1 MSAGSAH
8 TACSRTWRAVRARAC
23 ASALGLVLTAGA
35 AAQGVEIAAP
45 YVPTASSVVERMLEI
60 AEVGPGDYVI
70 DLGSGD
76 GRIVIAAASKHGAR
90 GLGIEIDPQLIALA
104 QRNARA
110 AGVEDRVRF
119 LQADLFAADLSRATV
134 VTIYLLKRATM
145 KLRDDL
151 LRLKP
156 GTRIVSHAASMGD
169 WPPDHFEMLKV
180 PDRVR
185 PDAPRQTYLH
195 YWIVPAAAAGAWRWR
210 AAFGG
215 IVRDYELSLQ
225 QSFQTLSGT
234 VRIGHR
240 QAKIADGRL
249 RGESVTLSFDAALD
263 GGIVRHQLT
272 GRVTG
277 DSIEGTLQLVAGADR
292 TELPWRA
299 SRATTP

>member
-1 MSAGSAH
+1 M
-8 TACSRTWRAVRARAC
+8 RARPAR
-23 ASALGLVLTAGA
+23 AWAAALGLVLTAGA

-45 YVPTASSVVERMLEI
+45 YVPTATSVVGRMLEI

-104 QRNARA
+104 KRNARA
-110 AGVEDRVRF
+110 AGVEDRVSF
-119 LQADLFAADLSRATV
+119 LQGDLFAADLSKATV

-169 WPPDHFEMLKV
+169 WHPDHFEMLKV

-195 YWIVPAAAAGAWRWR
+195 YWIVPAVVSGNWRWR
-210 AAFGG
+210 APVGG
-215 IVRDYELSLQ
+215 VVRDYGLSIR
-225 QSFQTLSGT
+225 QSFQMLSGV
-234 VRIGHR
+234 VRIGDR
-240 QAKIADGRL
+240 QTGAGDGRL
-249 RGESVTLSFDAALD
+249 RGEEVTLAFDAMLD
-263 GGIVRHQLT
+263 GRMVRHRLK
-272 GRVTG
+272 GRAAG
-277 DSIEGTLQLVAGADR
+277 DSIEGTLQLIAGAER

-299 SRATTP
+299 TRAGTP